1 MQNQST
7 TMKVD
12 YHQVCYGKRPRGRE
26 IKVNGRSS
34 FPHPVR
40 FVYFNDALLGL
51 KKKKTTKNQLLREC
65 NFRFLIHGVVLSSL
79 LSYILLLLLLH

>member
-40 FVYFNDALLGL
+40 FVYFNDTLLGL
-51 KKKKTTKNQLLREC
+51 KKEKNNKKST
-65 NFRFLIHGVVLSSL
+65 IA
-79 LSYILLLLLLH
+79 